1 MYNSGLVENIK
12 ILYLHFELETEIIAA
27 ASVLAKYYSYRTKG
41 YLIFFSHKRV
51 STTQISL
58 KQTDVTPCESQGL
71 GQWRSLIIYHR
82 HWPS

>member
-41 YLIFFSHKRV
+41 YLIFLSHKGI
-51 STTQISL
+51 TL
-58 KQTDVTPCESQGL
+58 KQAGVAPCESQGL
-71 GQWRSLIIYHR
+71 GQ
-82 HWPS
+82 